1 MGSTVTRG
9 EVEATVT
16 ATGTRT
22 FFGKTAVLIQSV
34 RSEGNLQRVLMR
46 VMVTLLV
53 ASFVLCGVALV
64 YLLVDGE
71 GFRGA
76 LEYTITL
83 LVASIPLAIEIV
95 RGCCGYRGWRMCVG
109 VWWFAVQSTCGV
121 CC

>member
-1 MGSTVTRG
+1 MGGTVTRG

-53 ASFVLCGVALV
+53 ASFVLCAVALV
-64 YLLVDGE
+64 YLLAVGE

-95 RGCCGYRGWRMCVG
+95 CVG
-109 VWWFAVQSTCGV
+109 
-121 CC
+121 